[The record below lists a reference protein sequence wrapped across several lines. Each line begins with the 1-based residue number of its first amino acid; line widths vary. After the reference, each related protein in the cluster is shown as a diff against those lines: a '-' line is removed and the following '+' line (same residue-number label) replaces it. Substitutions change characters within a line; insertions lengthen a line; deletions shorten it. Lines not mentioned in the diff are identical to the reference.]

1 MKESNAKLPRY
12 SKLDESSETSRN
24 STEFYEFY
32 GSDKQEG
39 SPFILHTDEPSKSKP
54 DLTAKSNAQGEETKL
69 ILYLGCFKTR
79 SGVAMIINTVSKD
92 SSICVFPWKKLFEDV

>member
-1 MKESNAKLPRY
+1 MKESNEKSPRY
-12 SKLDESSETSRN
+12 SKMDESSETSRN

-39 SPFILHTDEPSKSKP
+39 SPFILHTDEPSKLKP

-69 ILYLGCFKTR
+69 ILYLGGFRTR

-92 SSICVFPWKKLFEDV
+92 SSIGVFPWKKLFKDV

>member
-1 MKESNAKLPRY
+1 MNIKSPRY
-12 SKLDESSETSRN
+12 SKLDESSKTSRN

-32 GSDKQEG
+32 GSNKQEC
-39 SPFILHTDEPSKSKP
+39 SPSIFHTEKPSKSKP
-54 DLTAKSNAQGEETKL
+54 HLTAKSNPQGEKTKL
-69 ILYLGCFKTR
+69 ILYLGSFRTR